1 MEDGFSRYTIQR
13 IVEKGQIVGS
23 VSVAGGETASVDLVA
38 AEYFAFPLTSEEKT
52 SILLS
57 GQEFVYA
64 PVVQGQEAGYAYIM
78 LDEKPVGKVAL
89 RYAQTVE
96 QEKQPEKKPFWKRW
110 FGGGT

>member
-1 MEDGFSRYTIQR
+1 MNRLAITRVNLKAKDVRTH
-13 IVEKGQIVGS
+13 
-23 VSVAGGETASVDLVA
+23 L
-38 AEYFAFPLTSEEKT
+38 
-52 SILLS
+52 
-57 GQEFVYA
+57 
-64 PVVQGQEAGYAYIM
+64 AYIM